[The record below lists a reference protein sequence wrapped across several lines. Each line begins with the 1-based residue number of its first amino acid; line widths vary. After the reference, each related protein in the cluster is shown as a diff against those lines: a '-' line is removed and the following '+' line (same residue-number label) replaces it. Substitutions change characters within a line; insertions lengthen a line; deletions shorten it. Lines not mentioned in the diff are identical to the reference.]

1 MNRLSDNSH
10 FELFE
15 SYLLSD
21 EDYSVRMEAAKVL
34 LFNYNTKRAISPL
47 LWIYEHEKHSKIK
60 AEILKFFIVIAK
72 KDPRYLG
79 KVKEM
84 IKKGLKSRSVQ
95 LKLEAI
101 EGCGV
106 LNLESF
112 TPHLITSLETSK
124 TAIQMRAM
132 EALKKL
138 KSKDAVPHLIK
149 KLDGTRLDI
158 WQLALNS
165 LKKIED
171 GNLENILIDTLENIK
186 QSEKLR
192 NLKKGLIK
200 ALGNLGNTDSLKL
213 LIKFLDIDD
222 FELRKTAESA
232 LEQIHPKWK
241 TKVNEDL
248 SNRSF

>member
-1 MNRLSDNSH
+1 
-10 FELFE
+10 
-15 SYLLSD
+15 
-21 EDYSVRMEAAKVL
+21 
-34 LFNYNTKRAISPL
+34 
-47 LWIYEHEKHSKIK
+47 
-60 AEILKFFIVIAK
+60 
-72 KDPRYLG
+72 
-79 KVKEM
+79 
-84 IKKGLKSRSVQ
+84 
-95 LKLEAI
+95 
-101 EGCGV
+101 
-106 LNLESF
+106 
-112 TPHLITSLETSK
+112 
-124 TAIQMRAM
+124 MRAM